1 MKRKGSDTGW
11 LSVQRLLNRGFLVEP
26 SRPQNRISD
35 TLISKAHGTSVSR
48 FFSVVCSR
56 MRLPRVPTL
65 PVVQTSVCES
75 LPFLLSTVAILIDRR
90 EPSTLSCPL
99 ESYRGLIAR

>member
-48 FFSVVCSR
+48 SFLVVCSR
-56 MRLPRVPTL
+56 MRLPRVPGAATG
-65 PVVQTSVCES
+65 C
-75 LPFLLSTVAILIDRR
+75 STMCSGMDGQQFRNCPNGPPLVGRSR
-90 EPSTLSCPL
+90 STN
-99 ESYRGLIAR
+99 G